1 MDNWLTK
8 KGIIFIASIKNTLH
22 FFSTE
27 FTVEDTETFL
37 YRTHI
42 QILSS
47 ISNILVR
54 LYNILLN
61 FMQATSILN
70 ISLPKMFHFSD
81 IFRDCNAGRQ
91 HFLLNSIWNSLINS
105 VNYLRLGSLQGPNL
119 ISTHLSAYV
128 TGKKT
133 NKNPQSPD
141 FLLVKL
147 DSIERGLRHS
157 AGRLECFWM
166 RISSPTPRFQYW
178 FVAVPFAVL
187 IWVYDEVRKLF
198 IRRYPGSK

>member
-1 MDNWLTK
+1 MNIHYKEQDGQLIDQ
-8 KGIIFIASIKNTLH
+8 KGNYFHSFYKEYIA

-37 YRTHI
+37 CRTHT

-47 ISNILVR
+47 ISNILLR

-61 FMQATSILN
+61 FMQVTSILN

-119 ISTHLSAYV
+119 ISNHLSAYV
-128 TGKKT
+128 TGE
-133 NKNPQSPD
+133 KNQQKPTKSRFSFTEIGQHRERPQTFSLVVRMLLNENLFSHSQVSVLVCGCTVCCPD
-141 FLLVKL
+141 M
-147 DSIERGLRHS
+147 GL
-157 AGRLECFWM
+157 
-166 RISSPTPRFQYW
+166 
-178 FVAVPFAVL
+178 
-187 IWVYDEVRKLF
+187 
-198 IRRYPGSK
+198 